1 MLVWQFRQ
9 PRAMILFFPDAAEP
23 ENVSKLV

>member
-9 PRAMILFFPDAAEP
+9 PRAIILFFPDAAEP